1 LEKKNSQMRQVWRH
15 LRKNKTAMFGLFII
29 IIVVG
34 SALFADVIADYDTKV
49 IKQNAKEIFQSPS
62 AKHFFGTDSYGRD
75 IFARII
81 HGSRRSLSI
90 GLVSTVIGASLGVL
104 IGATAGYYGGK
115 IDEIIMRILD
125 VQMSIPPLLLALA
138 IVAALGPGLRNLL
151 IAITISMAP
160 GFARVVRAVVLSI
173 ADEEFVEAAKACGTK
188 DYKIIFI
195 HILPNAIGP
204 IIVQTTMAIAG
215 MILAGAGLSYIG
227 MGIQPPDPEWGAM
240 LAQAQNSMRQY
251 PYLVFFPGISLI
263 LTSLAFNLL
272 GDGLRDAL
280 DPKLR
285 S

>member
-1 LEKKNSQMRQVWRH
+1 MEKKNSQMRQVWRH